1 VPFGVELVEAGAV
14 AQEEELRWRAG
25 RRGRH
30 APRRGRGRGSEG
42 VVGGREGGRG
52 RSGRGRCGG
61 IWCGAGTA
69 GNGRAD
75 PEITRVNLLPF
86 IGAVTHL
93 RNIRP
98 RTTQSIPCHPVTPA
112 DYLSQHAP

>member
-1 VPFGVELVEAGAV
+1 
-14 AQEEELRWRAG
+14 
-25 RRGRH
+25 
-30 APRRGRGRGSEG
+30 
-42 VVGGREGGRG
+42 
-52 RSGRGRCGG
+52 
-61 IWCGAGTA
+61 
-69 GNGRAD
+69 
-75 PEITRVNLLPF
+75 LLPF